1 MESGSQRT
9 LREHL
14 KPWLARYFGEHFFLI
29 MAVLFAVWVLRGV
42 PQVYHVWQPRSV
54 VGPSGVAYI
63 ALLVLLGY
71 LYITSA
77 IKFLKPDLRIGWLLL
92 PAGFI
97 IGWFGYLNRKL
108 TALLPRP
115 LFYALCLLLVL
126 SGVWLLSAYTLA
138 SSTTPY
144 LLFGG
149 FAQMVGL
156 WLLAAATWM
165 ALGYRRWGD
174 SNQASAE
181 RKQGFAAIWP
191 SLGRVLSWIAMLGL
205 LVELCWATAAA
216 EVPMAS
222 FRLYTVSSIIH
233 FAMLCIVFA
242 ALADLIQTH
251 SIIPARWVFL
261 PLVLTVVLTSGA
273 STVADPPPPPR
284 ARAAMPDSAAVRPPT
299 GWIDA
304 LEQRIDQIPPGPIVL
319 VAASGGGSRAAL
331 FTSLILQMMARE
343 PFPRLPQLIPSQ
355 QQDTDPGNWADR
367 IAMISSVS
375 GGSLASARY
384 AFSNYDAGAT
394 IDELKYTTR
403 SELIH
408 ESLDSLQAMRQDAHN
423 FNPAAR
429 CGSESDGDP
438 RTDIVREADCDMQ
451 QLIEAVE
458 RVQNEPTALVDDAI
472 HDVVRTAF
480 TSRLA
485 DEMSMDF
492 MAPML
497 RGFIT
502 PSASRGNGLY
512 HFWNHQFDWHDISQH
527 STPYDRTRPLLL
539 LNASDADTGQR
550 VTVGFPPLDPGFL
563 PGALELS
570 VLDTDLTR
578 GDFDPVA
585 LSDFSAEPIDLSLA
599 RAVRLS
605 SNFPF
610 GFNVNEFSDDSQ
622 PPLIATADAK
632 RHQRTLRLMDGGV
645 VDNSGFDSLHAVFES
660 LAVLAERN
668 PEGRE
673 SILLNRIRGRGVVI
687 VEIDSGA
694 KPKRHV
700 QGIGAS
706 FLSLPINGLSN
717 ASYTNSLRN
726 VDRLQSELR
735 DILSI
740 QHNDSLA
747 ANLFDPNASYTTD
760 LDIDFTGQ
768 QLIAAVATM
777 TPSLN
782 PIAET
787 PQIMHF
793 KFVCSKIEQEN
804 SAVMTAFA
812 LGPSDKAIVT
822 NMFLIETLNWRRQVQ
837 NASKNYRDSVRLF
850 DELSNSE
857 NFDAEKA
864 AFRQRL
870 LQIANQESQA
880 LLARRE
886 RLDGSRLSSE
896 EIQRLDSLLTRAAIP
911 YTAAE
916 ALKEQAESDTPA
928 ASYTVSGDTVAL
940 GADRRQLP
948 GIAADVAPNLPV
960 AIESQAD
967 RAHIGGYQS
976 NTDLTATTA
985 EPTRIETETEIASE
999 PDATVV
1005 AATESTDARHQSID
1019 ELSRRLRD
1027 AIEEAASQT
1036 DGGQLDNK
1044 VTQTPLIELSKPTG
1058 NWQEIIKKQDKNY

>member
-1 MESGSQRT
+1 M
-9 LREHL
+9 
-14 KPWLARYFGEHFFLI
+14 
-29 MAVLFAVWVLRGV
+29 
-42 PQVYHVWQPRSV
+42 
-54 VGPSGVAYI
+54 
-63 ALLVLLGY
+63 
-71 LYITSA
+71 
-77 IKFLKPDLRIGWLLL
+77 
-92 PAGFI
+92 
-97 IGWFGYLNRKL
+97 
-108 TALLPRP
+108 
-115 LFYALCLLLVL
+115 
-126 SGVWLLSAYTLA
+126 
-138 SSTTPY
+138 
-144 LLFGG
+144 
-149 FAQMVGL
+149 
-156 WLLAAATWM
+156 
-165 ALGYRRWGD
+165 
-174 SNQASAE
+174 
-181 RKQGFAAIWP
+181 
-191 SLGRVLSWIAMLGL
+191 SL
-205 LVELCWATAAA
+205 
-216 EVPMAS
+216 
-222 FRLYTVSSIIH
+222 
-233 FAMLCIVFA
+233 
-242 ALADLIQTH
+242 
-251 SIIPARWVFL
+251 
-261 PLVLTVVLTSGA
+261 
-273 STVADPPPPPR
+273 
-284 ARAAMPDSAAVRPPT
+284 
-299 GWIDA
+299 
-304 LEQRIDQIPPGPIVL
+304 
-319 VAASGGGSRAAL
+319 
-331 FTSLILQMMARE
+331 
-343 PFPRLPQLIPSQ
+343 LIP
-355 QQDTDPGNWADR
+355 
-367 IAMISSVS
+367 
-375 GGSLASARY
+375 
-384 AFSNYDAGAT
+384 
-394 IDELKYTTR
+394 
-403 SELIH
+403 
-408 ESLDSLQAMRQDAHN
+408 
-423 FNPAAR
+423 
-429 CGSESDGDP
+429 
-438 RTDIVREADCDMQ
+438 
-451 QLIEAVE
+451 
-458 RVQNEPTALVDDAI
+458 
-472 HDVVRTAF
+472 
-480 TSRLA
+480 
-485 DEMSMDF
+485 
-492 MAPML
+492 
-497 RGFIT
+497 
-502 PSASRGNGLY
+502 
-512 HFWNHQFDWHDISQH
+512 
-527 STPYDRTRPLLL
+527 
-539 LNASDADTGQR
+539 
-550 VTVGFPPLDPGFL
+550 
-563 PGALELS
+563 LS
-570 VLDTDLTR
+570 
-578 GDFDPVA
+578 
-585 LSDFSAEPIDLSLA
+585 
-599 RAVRLS
+599 
-605 SNFPF
+605 
-610 GFNVNEFSDDSQ
+610 
-622 PPLIATADAK
+622 
-632 RHQRTLRLMDGGV
+632 
-645 VDNSGFDSLHAVFES
+645 
-660 LAVLAERN
+660 ERN